1 MKKLIMAVA
10 IVCAAVAT
18 QAASIQWDAAWIV
31 DSTGADLAS
40 GTAYLLTTGGYAM
53 DSAIADLSAG
63 KFDATKAEI
72 NQDIVWSDDF
82 GASVSKNAA
91 SDLTGSQSF
100 YMVIV
105 SGKDFLVTDSM
116 SVSMKDL
123 ADTVVSF
130 EDLSVYNETTGGYD
144 SKFSW
149 QTQSSTPSTG
159 DVPEPTSGLLLL
171 LGVAGLGLKRKRA

>member
-18 QAASIQWDAAWIV
+18 QAASIAWDANWIV
-31 DSTGADLAS
+31 DGTGTDLAS

-63 KFDATKAEI
+63 KFDATKAEMT
-72 NQDIVWSDDF
+72 QDIAWSDDF
-82 GASVSKNAA
+82 GASVSKNGA

-105 SGKDFLVTDSM
+105 SGKDFMVTDSIAT
-116 SVSMKDL
+116 SMKDIG
-123 ADTVVSF
+123 DTYATF
-130 EDLSVYNETTGGYD
+130 GDLSTYNDATGGYD
-144 SKFSW
+144 SLYKW
-149 QTQSSTPSTG
+149 QTVQEQPSTG

-171 LGVAGLGLKRKRA
+171 VGAAALALKRKQA